1 MAITSPIFE
10 MFGRSPI
17 RPLQEHMNKVTVCA
31 EALLPFFEAVLA
43 EDWPKAE
50 RRYNKIDKLENEADT
65 LKRELRLHLPKG
77 LFLPVARTDL
87 LELLSA
93 QDRIAN
99 KAKDVAGLFLGRK
112 MALPAKIADS
122 YISFVKRGID
132 AAQQANKAINELD
145 ELLETG
151 FKGNEVKLVN
161 SMIQKLDKIESD
173 TDKMEV
179 KIRKKLFEFEEKLPP
194 IQVIFLYKSVDWTG
208 DLADCAQTVGGRLQ
222 LLLAR

>member
-43 EDWPKAE
+43 EDWSKVE